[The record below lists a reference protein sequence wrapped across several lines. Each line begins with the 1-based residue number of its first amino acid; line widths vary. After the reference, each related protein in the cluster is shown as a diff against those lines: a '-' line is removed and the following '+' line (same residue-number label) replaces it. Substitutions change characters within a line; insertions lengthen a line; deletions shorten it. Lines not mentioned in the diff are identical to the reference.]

1 MDNKNCQICEEGHL
15 TPCVDKNLV
24 EYKGHTTELDSHY
37 SICDA
42 CGCEQTN
49 ATQMRDNKRAM
60 LAFKKEVD
68 GLLTGDEIKKI
79 RLLLGITQN
88 EAATI
93 FGGGTVAFS
102 KYENNDVM
110 QSVPMDR
117 LLRVANEVPEAF
129 SVLARKFGL
138 NVTSDSSPRTIL

>member
-1 MDNKNCQICEEGHL
+1 MADKEICPICEEGYL
-15 TPCVDKNLV
+15 EQFIDKNPV
-24 EYKGHTTELDSHY
+24 EYKGHTTELNSHY
-37 SICDA
+37 SVCDT

-49 ATQMRDNKRAM
+49 ATQMRNNKRAM

-68 GLLTGDEIKKI
+68 GLLTGEEIRRI

-102 KYENNDVM
+102 KYENNDVA
-110 QSVPMDR
+110 QSVSMDK
-117 LLRVANEVPEAF
+117 LLRVVNEVPEAF
-129 SVLARKFGL
+129 HVLAKKVGIDRKL
-138 NVTSDSSPRTIL
+138 AVQT

>member
-1 MDNKNCQICEEGHL
+1 MADKEICPICEEGHL
-15 TPCVDKNLV
+15 EQFIDKNPV
-24 EYKGHTTELDSHY
+24 EYKGHTTELNSHY
-37 SICDA
+37 SVCDT

-49 ATQMRDNKRAM
+49 ATQMRNNKRAM

-68 GLLTGDEIKKI
+68 GLLTGEEIRRI

-102 KYENNDVM
+102 KYENNDVA
-110 QSVPMDR
+110 QSVSMDK
-117 LLRVANEVPEAF
+117 LLRVVNEVPEAF
-129 SVLARKFGL
+129 HVLAKKVGIDRKL
-138 NVTSDSSPRTIL
+138 AVQT